1 MNQSMCLIGINL
13 LYLLPGLVGGT
24 ETYARGLLSGLAA
37 ASCSHEFVVFVNREA
52 ASWQLPPAPNFTRVI
67 CPVTG
72 TNRISRYYFEQVEL
86 PKLLRQQRI
95 NLVHSLGYVGPVISP
110 CATVVTI
117 PDLNYIDLGST
128 LSLHRHLMLR
138 FTSTQAAKAADAII
152 TISSFSKRRL
162 CEGLNLPADK
172 ITVTHL
178 APQLEL
184 VKSPSE
190 DWTELKQRYNIQEP
204 YVVAFGGGAIHK
216 NIPTLLRA
224 FARVSHSLPHNLV
237 FIGHLPPNVTISTF
251 EKLGLQSRVVTT
263 GYVPAS
269 HVAPLLGHAD
279 LFVLPSLYE
288 GFGLPVLE
296 AQQADVAVAC
306 STAGSL
312 PEVAGEG
319 AVFFDPNSVEAM
331 AETMLRCLS
340 DPDLRAELRKNGQEN
355 LKRFSW
361 EKTALETLAVYQQ
374 ILDSSEKRYI
384 S

>member
-1 MNQSMCLIGINL
+1 MRIGINL

-24 ETYARGLLSGLAA
+24 ETYARGLLRGLAA
-37 ASCSHEFVVFVNREA
+37 VSCNHEFVVFVNREA
-52 ASWQLPPAPNFTRVI
+52 TSWQLPPAPNFTRVI

-72 TNRISRYYFEQVEL
+72 TNRISRYYFEQVGL
-86 PKLLRQQRI
+86 PELLRQQRI

-128 LSLHRHLMLR
+128 FSLHRRLMLR
-138 FTSTQAAKAADAII
+138 FISTQTAKTADAII

-162 CEGLNLPADK
+162 CEGLNLLADK
-172 ITVTHL
+172 IAVTYL
-178 APQLEL
+178 APLPEF
-184 VKSPSE
+184 VKPPSE
-190 DWTELKQRYNIQEP
+190 DWSELRQQYNIREP
-204 YVVAFGGGAIHK
+204 YVAALGGGAIHK

-224 FARVSHSLPHNLV
+224 FARVSHSLPHNLIL
-237 FIGHLPPNVTISTF
+237 IGYLPPDVTISTF

-269 HVAPLLGHAD
+269 HIASLLGHAE

-296 AQQADVAVAC
+296 AQQANVAVAC

-331 AETMLRCLS
+331 AETLLRCLS
-340 DPDLRAELRKNGQEN
+340 DPDLRAELRKNGQKN